1 MAGLGAVGTRYAE
14 SAVCIALAYKV
25 NNGGKDIPL
34 DKTIFESN
42 ALDKKVDLG
51 KHDTKTE
58 LKAIYNFL
66 KTDFD
71 KKGNW

>member
-34 DKTIFESN
+34 NKAEFESEE
-42 ALDKKVDLG
+42 LDKIVDLG
-51 KHDTKTE
+51 ANDTPKE
-58 LKAIYNFL
+58 LTAIYNFL
-66 KTDFD
+66 QTDF
-71 KKGNW
+71 NFR